1 MKAQNNEILVI
12 KNEEI
17 IIRFI
22 SIYEEVELSLSIE
35 NKMNDLIDIYC
46 KEKGIKNNNQTIFLY
61 ENENISEKN
70 GKIKELIKEGSQG
83 HYLNIWVIEKENVK
97 TNIEYEGATLIEKIL
112 PCSTKVIDLNVIVN
126 ENIVKR
132 NENKNENKIENIE
145 NNFIV
150 DGQYFNSNKDKDR
163 KLEDLMNPKDKN
175 YISLMVLPQN
185 QDKNLDK
192 E

>member
-1 MKAQNNEILVI
+1 MKE
-12 KNEEI
+12 
-17 IIRFI
+17 
-22 SIYEEVELSLSIE
+22 
-35 NKMNDLIDIYC
+35 
-46 KEKGIKNNNQTIFLY
+46 
-61 ENENISEKN
+61 
-70 GKIKELIKEGSQG
+70 
-83 HYLNIWVIEKENVK
+83 
-97 TNIEYEGATLIEKIL
+97 ATLTKKIL
-112 PCSTKVIDLNVIVN
+112 PRSTKVIDLNAIVN

-132 NENKNENKIENIE
+132 NENKNENKNENIE

-163 KLEDLMNPKDKN
+163 KLEDLMIPKDKN